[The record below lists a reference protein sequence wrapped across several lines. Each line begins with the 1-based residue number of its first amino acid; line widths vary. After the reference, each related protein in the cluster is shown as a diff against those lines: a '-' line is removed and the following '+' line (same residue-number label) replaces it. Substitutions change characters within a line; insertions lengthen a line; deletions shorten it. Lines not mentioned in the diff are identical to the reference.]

1 MAHTA
6 GDPTAEP
13 RHFQAALSIP
23 HWRAA
28 MEQEFYALQQND
40 TWRLV
45 PPKSRVNI
53 IDSKWIFKIK
63 RHADGSIERYKAR
76 LVAKGFKQRYGLDYE
91 DTFSPVIKPTTIRL
105 LLSLA
110 VTRGWS
116 LRQLDVQNAF
126 LHGILEE
133 EVYMRQ
139 PPGFVDPTRPHHLC
153 RLVKALY
160 GLKQAPRAWHARLGS
175 VLRALGFTPS
185 TADTSL
191 FLLQRPEVTMYL
203 LVYVDDIILISS
215 TAAAAD
221 RLVIALRDDFAVKDL
236 GALHF
241 FLGLEVSRSSAGLTL
256 TQKKYSLD
264 LLRRAGMLKCKPVFT
279 PMSATDRLSAL
290 DGDSLSADD
299 ATEYRSIVGG
309 LQYLTITRPDISY
322 AVNRVCQFLHA
333 PRTSHWSA
341 VKRIL
346 RYVSSTAAYGLH
358 LQPAPSYELSAFS
371 DADWAGC
378 PDDRRSTGGYAVFL
392 GPNLIAW
399 NARKQAT
406 VSRSST
412 EAEYK
417 AVADATAEIIW
428 VQSLLRELRVPQARP
443 PVLWCDNIGAIYLSS
458 NPVFHARTK
467 HIEVDYHFVRER
479 VAQKLLCIKFISS
492 KDQLADI
499 FTKPLPQPQFVGCRR
514 NLNLLCTSGH
524 S

>member
-1 MAHTA
+1 M
-6 GDPTAEP
+6 
-13 RHFQAALSIP
+13 LK
-23 HWRAA
+23 
-28 MEQEFYALQQND
+28 ND
-40 TWRLV
+40 TWQLV
-45 PPKSRVNI
+45 PPVSGINI
-53 IDSKWIFKIK
+53 IDSKWVFKVK
-63 RHADGSIERYKAR
+63 RLADGSIERYKAR
-76 LVAKGFKQRYGLDYE
+76 LVAKGFKQRYGLDYAN
-91 DTFSPVIKPTTIRL
+91 TFSPVIKPTTIRL

-110 VTRGWS
+110 VTRGWF

-126 LHGILEE
+126 LHGVLEE

-139 PPGFVDPTRPHHLC
+139 PPGFVDPDRPHHLC

-175 VLRALGFTPS
+175 VLRALGFIPS

-215 TAAAAD
+215 SDAAAD
-221 RLVIALRDDFAVKDL
+221 HLVAALSGDFAVKDL

-256 TQKKYSLD
+256 SQKKYALD
-264 LLRRAGMLKCKPVFT
+264 LLRRAGMLKCKPSST
-279 PMSATDRLSAL
+279 PMCATDRLSAL
-290 DGDSLSADD
+290 DGDPLSPDD
-299 ATEYRSIVGG
+299 ATEYRSLVGG
-309 LQYLTITRPDISY
+309 LQYLTITRPDVSY

-333 PRTSHWSA
+333 PTTSHWSA

-346 RYVSSTAAYGLH
+346 RYVCLTASHGLL
-358 LQPAPSYELSAFS
+358 LQRAPSYEISAFS
-371 DADWAGC
+371 DADWAGS

-392 GPNLIAW
+392 GSNLVAW
-399 NARKQAT
+399 NACKQAT

-412 EAEYK
+412 EAKYK

-428 VQSLLRELRVPQARP
+428 VQSLLRELRVPSVHS
-443 PVLWCDNIGAIYLSS
+443 PVLWCDNIGATYLSS

-479 VAQKLLCIKFISS
+479 VAQKLLSIKFISS

-514 NLNLLCTSGH
+514 NLNLVCTSGH